1 MNEDQIIE
9 ELRRNRKDCSELLEI
24 CCRLKTESELNA
36 GEAPS
41 RIGLEAIATL
51 LSRIVPAL
59 RALPVRP
66 CAAFAAGPKRAMATA
81 LLREIG
87 ELLECALVV
96 ERELREYGSR
106 PSVSGVN
113 GYARFAMGAQS

>member
-9 ELRRNRKDCSELLEI
+9 VLRRNRKDCAELLDI
-24 CCRLKTESELNA
+24 CCRLKADSELNA
-36 GEAPS
+36 GGAPVAG
-41 RIGLEAIATL
+41 GLEAVAAL
-51 LSRIVPAL
+51 LARIVPAL
-59 RALPVRP
+59 RALPARP
-66 CAAFAAGPKRAMATA
+66 CAGFVAGPRRATATA

-106 PSVSGVN
+106 PPVCGAN
-113 GYARFAMGAQS
+113 GYARYAMGAQS